1 VPCLGHLGPQELAD
15 PTQFYFF
22 INHYYIHIYNIGPLY
37 TNEYEV
43 NWLAGESFLPT
54 VLNAQ
59 GPNLD
64 RAPFLH
70 RNFWAGRHT
79 KPERK
84 FILGERGV
92 SDNARRNSHFNG
104 VVIKRLSL
112 NGQMLYTIQLH
123 DANQAKGTRS

>member
-22 INHYYIHIYNIGPLY
+22 INYYYIHIYNIGPLY

-54 VLNAQ
+54 VLNDQ

-64 RAPFLH
+64 RAPFCT
-70 RNFWAGRHT
+70 GISGQGDT
-79 KPERK
+79 
-84 FILGERGV
+84 
-92 SDNARRNSHFNG
+92 
-104 VVIKRLSL
+104 LSPSGNL
-112 NGQMLYTIQLH
+112 FRVNVG
-123 DANQAKGTRS
+123 